1 MYVQMKILK
10 FNPLNLLRQK
20 RRQKITQ
27 LSFSELRIAQNKS
40 YTKKFTPLINFLA
53 YIPKYY
59 VKKYKKLVVL
69 LFWFAGAG
77 VALIFKA
84 KNFITIKLIWGRGKL
99 TKPILHIGTL
109 LFICIVFLTGDVF
122 QKDLIVLSR
131 EEQEVFVSSES
142 DIIPQTIVLQT
153 SAGSKLRDTVTTY
166 TVKSGDTLS
175 SIGQRFGVT
184 NGTIRYANNMGESD
198 FLRVGQELS
207 IPPVS
212 GIVYKVA
219 RGDTIKTI
227 ATKFAV
233 SEQAVADFNYLAAP
247 FTLTEGQEL
256 ILPDAKIPQ
265 PVVAYNPQPG
275 INPPGG
281 YDTSAYGFIP
291 NAGGGNRGSGQFV
304 WPTTSR
310 YISQYFSWYHPAIDI
325 AVPGPIFAADA
336 GVVVRSGWWAG
347 GYGFAIQIDH
357 NNGFV
362 TTYAHMSRLDV
373 SVGDS
378 VDRGQT
384 IGQMGSTGRSTG
396 PHVHFTI
403 QKNGQ
408 YLNPLEFY

>member
-1 MYVQMKILK
+1 MKLPK
-10 FNPLNLLRQK
+10 FNIVNLIKQLRQ
-20 RRQKITQ
+20 QQITQ

-40 YTKKFTPLINFLA
+40 AAKKFMPLINFLV
-53 YIPKYY
+53 YIPWYFA
-59 VKKYKKLVVL
+59 KKYKKFTAFLVWVFSQSL
-69 LFWFAGAG
+69 YL
-77 VALIFKA
+77 VFKI
-84 KNFITIKLIWGRGKL
+84 KNFVIVKLIWGRGKL

-122 QKDLIVLSR
+122 QKDLIVLSS
-131 EEQEVFVSSES
+131 EEQELFVSSES
-142 DIIPQTIVLQT
+142 DIVPQTVVLKT
-153 SAGSKLRDTVTTY
+153 SVGSKLRDTVTIY
-166 TVKSGDTLS
+166 TVKPGDTLS
-175 SIGQRFGVT
+175 TIGRRFGVT
-184 NGTIRYANNMGESD
+184 TGTIRYANNMGQSD
-198 FLRVGQELS
+198 FLMVGQKLS

-212 GIVYKVA
+212 GVVYKVA
-219 RGDTIKTI
+219 KGDTIKTI
-227 ATKFAV
+227 ASKFAV

-247 FTLTEGQEL
+247 FTLSEGQEL

-265 PVVAYNPQPG
+265 PIFAYNSQPG

-291 NAGGGNRGSGQFV
+291 QAVSGKQGSGQFV
-304 WPTTSR
+304 WPTPSR

-325 AVPGPIFAADA
+325 AIPGPIFAADA

-357 NNGFV
+357 RNGFV

-373 SVGDS
+373 SVNDS
-378 VDRGQT
+378 VDRGQI
-384 IGQMGSTGRSTG
+384 IGLMGSTGRSTG
-396 PHVHFTI
+396 PHLHFTI